1 MPNDP
6 RYDAVLSIAKVHLA
20 QAFEAFRTDGQ
31 IPWRDLEGNVPK
43 VRAQVWVDALKDA
56 LQHHQQIEGLLS

>member
-20 QAFEAFRTDGQ
+20 QAFEAFRTDGFHGV
-31 IPWRDLEGNVPK
+31 ILRVTCRRCGPRCGSMP
-43 VRAQVWVDALKDA
+43 
-56 LQHHQQIEGLLS
+56 

>member
-20 QAFEAFRTDGQ
+20 QAFEAFRTERTDSM
-31 IPWRDLEGNVPK
+31 
-43 VRAQVWVDALKDA
+43 A
-56 LQHHQQIEGLLS
+56 